1 MYKTLTDYNDRKNAP
16 LSNENIREEIY
27 KAVDKESI
35 LDANNVTAN
44 TFSHVSNTQI
54 ENANKIFTSD
64 KLDKSDDQE
73 EMLKDLKISDAKYY
87 VSKSATVSNT

>member
-1 MYKTLTDYNDRKNAP
+1 MP
-16 LSNENIREEIY
+16 LSKANIQEAILKVVEQ
-27 KAVDKESI
+27 ESI
-35 LDANNVTAN
+35 VDANIVTVD
-44 TFSHVSNTQI
+44 TFNHTPNTQI